1 MPTGSQSPG
10 LGSIQAAQRK
20 TIEANFQ
27 MYDEDDGQ
35 VIAKDDG
42 DLQDIIEEVIEEES
56 EDDEEDGGEGDFA
69 LASQEFKDQKR
80 ENR

>member
-1 MPTGSQSPG
+1 
-10 LGSIQAAQRK
+10 
-20 TIEANFQ
+20 